1 MSACVADLVRA
12 QPQLFAGTRDHSVVA
27 WEPPKQ
33 QLEETVSLG
42 GHTGW
47 VRSLATS
54 GQWLFSASCSMVR
67 SNLSPFI
74 LGIRACILLL
84 QSWSAGSA
92 AKCSINVCPV
102 LAC

>member
-1 MSACVADLVRA
+1 M
-12 QPQLFAGTRDHSVVA
+12 FAGTRDHSVVA

-54 GQWLFSASCSMVR
+54 GQWLFSASCSTVR
-67 SNLSPFI
+67 A
-74 LGIRACILLL
+74 GQRRAVPGMRQLTVRASAR
-84 QSWSAGSA
+84 QSAVSAR
-92 AKCSINVCPV
+92 
-102 LAC
+102 

>member
-1 MSACVADLVRA
+1 MTVRGGL
-12 QPQLFAGTRDHSVVA
+12 QLFAGTRDHSVVA

-67 SNLSPFI
+67 I
-74 LGIRACILLL
+74 G
-84 QSWSAGSA
+84 
-92 AKCSINVCPV
+92 
-102 LAC
+102 